1 MNKKIKQYW
10 KRNYKTISSWFQI
23 IAFAVCLLLSS
34 YAFTDPSFEKL
45 TVEQITKNVT
55 CALIFMAISFSLFL
69 FFTYGDKN
77 QKILELL
84 KTYSSSVCVIII
96 MFYYFVEKYEDHLK
110 TNNDMAEVLSLP
122 YKFFWIL
129 TIFMTFYL
137 IRVAFFND
145 KNDDNSA

>member
-1 MNKKIKQYW
+1 
-10 KRNYKTISSWFQI
+10 
-23 IAFAVCLLLSS
+23 
-34 YAFTDPSFEKL
+34 
-45 TVEQITKNVT
+45 
-55 CALIFMAISFSLFL
+55 MAISFSLFL

-137 IRVAFFND
+137 IKVAFFND